1 LRGNFRLLILI
12 LLLILI
18 PMNRLFDHDKPD
30 AGCTKEIKS
39 RIRIRNKIKIRSRI
53 RIRIRIG

>member
-1 LRGNFRLLILI
+1 
-12 LLLILI
+12 
-18 PMNRLFDHDKPD
+18 MNRLFDHDKPD